1 MYGKESLPGT
11 QLQKDLPDLYTTGL
25 SNVLQPVPTG
35 EVPES

>member
-25 SNVLQPVPTG
+25 PNALQPVPTG
-35 EVPES
+35 EVFEN